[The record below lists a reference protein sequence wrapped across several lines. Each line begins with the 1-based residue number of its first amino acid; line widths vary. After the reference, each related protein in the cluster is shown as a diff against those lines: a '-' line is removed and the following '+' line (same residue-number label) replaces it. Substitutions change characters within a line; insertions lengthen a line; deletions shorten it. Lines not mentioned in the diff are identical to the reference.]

1 MSQSAPL
8 AISFMT
14 ERNLNVGEMKEPK
27 QANNSMEV
35 NGSQWKQAAST
46 DGQAMSKILFI
57 IRLTSIFKE
66 GYGSHVQTSW
76 DT

>member
-8 AISFMT
+8 AISYMT

-27 QANNSMEV
+27 QANNSA
-35 NGSQWKQAAST
+35 SQWKQAAST
-46 DGQAMSKILFI
+46 DGQAMSKISFI
-57 IRLTSIFKE
+57 IRLTSVFKE